1 MKNDRKRKG
10 LLSRY
15 MLIAKH
21 IRRIYS
27 LEEINIIITTGIEL
41 TIRQDIMQ
49 TKTVHS
55 VTEYLSDF
63 YHYLTDQGGV
73 NPHSRTNYISWL
85 KFLDEQGYAL
95 TELRTY
101 GDIDDLLAIDVKRQK
116 DRIIYTKPN
125 DIVNFKS
132 ALRKFLKFRLS
143 DYARQQEDT
152 ILSEI
157 KKVQND
163 SVLSTTERE
172 AIIKARVGQGLFR
185 KKLIEYWQ
193 GCSISTFSHYDLLIA
208 SHIMPWK
215 EANNRQRLDVFNG
228 LLLLPNYDK
237 LFDKGYISFQDN
249 GRIIYSRY
257 IDDSD
262 RRLLNMDNSIHLVR
276 LEDEHKK
283 YLKYHRDNCLMQ

>member
-27 LEEINIIITTGIEL
+27 LEEINIIITIGIEL

-152 ILSEI
+152 IFSEI

-276 LEDEHKK
+276 LEDEHKN